1 MLDIHIYIYISY
13 ILCIHIYIYIIY
25 FVYTIQYVYSNM
37 IYVYMYIQTYNNYR
51 YNVCVYQHV
60 SAIGNVGTVD
70 ASEKKLARIIND
82 RVGMY

>member
-1 MLDIHIYIYISY
+1 M
-13 ILCIHIYIYIIY
+13 
-25 FVYTIQYVYSNM
+25 YTIQYVYSNM